1 MPSIRHSSMPLTI
14 ITGIRCT
21 LVRTYTDSGLGSL
34 SAIGCKIVMKLFY
47 NYAMYAV
54 FVLHDNEHC

>member
-1 MPSIRHSSMPLTI
+1 MPLTI
-14 ITGIRCT
+14 TTGIRCT

-34 SAIGCKIVMKLFY
+34 SAIGCKIVMELFY

-54 FVLHDNEHC
+54 FVLHNKQV